1 MTLTHFAERL
11 AVELSLP
18 VLGLSWL
25 GFEHQTFRMRGK
37 RSYPLRHRRIGMVI
51 YSKSNQI
58 NDKSNH
64 IYRQQTHIQTANTY
78 TDSKKVK

>member
-11 AVELSLP
+11 TVDLSLP

-37 RSYPLRHRRIGMVI
+37 RSYPPIAALEWLFIQ
-51 YSKSNQI
+51 NQI
-58 NDKSNH
+58 K
-64 IYRQQTHIQTANTY
+64 
-78 TDSKKVK
+78 